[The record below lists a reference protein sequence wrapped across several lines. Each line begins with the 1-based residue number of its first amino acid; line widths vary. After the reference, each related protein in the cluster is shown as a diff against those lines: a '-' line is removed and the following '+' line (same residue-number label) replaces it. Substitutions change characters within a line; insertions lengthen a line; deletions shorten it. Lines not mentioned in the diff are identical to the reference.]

1 MGRRKW
7 GFGHLSDLGG
17 WVGGV
22 SRTRRGQ
29 LGMGMEDREDI

>member
-1 MGRRKW
+1 M

-17 WVGGV
+17 WVGGGV

-29 LGMGMEDREDI
+29 LGMGMEDRKDI